1 MLIEFAVNFDKVKE
15 LCVVLVDTLGSQSN
29 EYHLKAL
36 ITANIKFA
44 KQITR
49 LIYMFEKV
57 GEIVKG
63 VR

>member
-44 KQITR
+44 K
-49 LIYMFEKV
+49 
-57 GEIVKG
+57 
-63 VR
+63 

>member
-15 LCVVLVDTLGSQSN
+15 LCVVLVDTLGNQSN

-44 KQITR
+44 K
-49 LIYMFEKV
+49 
-57 GEIVKG
+57 
-63 VR
+63 